1 MSFSA
6 VVAENDG
13 ATVAGTEY
21 DVTASYDLG
30 GGMSIKGATN
40 ESGAWFVG
48 TALAF

>member
-1 MSFSA
+1 MSFG
-6 VVAENDG
+6 VVAAENDG
-13 ATVAGTEY
+13 AGDTEM